1 MSFMSTN
8 KINIEAVNARAK
20 EAQTP
25 MSTPTELERVVEAI
39 LNRNSPIEIADF
51 KGKER
56 IAKEIATYAQTVAE
70 EAVRAKEKGCTLKEL
85 EEILP
90 SIGWKIGGRYPN
102 EWIID
107 NNGKR
112 SNIRVMTDRLEV
124 EKTFEKSHTGS
135 ICFFFHSCNIIVID
149 GDTISIGKDSTFI
162 NFYGKA
168 LTPLPDKE

>member
-1 MSFMSTN
+1 MTTRN
-8 KINIEAVNARAK
+8 HANLREGG
-20 EAQTP
+20 
-25 MSTPTELERVVEAI
+25 TELERVAQNKLHEMLMIEYGFVTENVEPMKR
-39 LNRNSPIEIADF
+39 LLHS
-51 KGKER
+51 
-56 IAKEIATYAQTVAE
+56 YAQTVAE

-102 EWIID
+102 AWIID

-162 NFYGKA
+162 NFYGKD

>member
-1 MSFMSTN
+1 MSTN

-25 MSTPTELERVVEAI
+25 MTKIPSVEKVVEQLAQQEWLMI
-39 LNRNSPIEIADF
+39 GDVPTAQHWLRKALF
-51 KGKER
+51 
-56 IAKEIATYAQTVAE
+56 TYAQTVAE